1 MNNAEYGKAT
11 IVQQLAAILQECE
24 RAKSQIATKEEV
36 ARQQENRTLVDRVVT
51 YTPDAIVKG
60 VADLQLD
67 FSSTVVGLADRLT
80 EEREKLDDIRLAIEI
95 ENAHLS
101 NLTKIGIVA
110 DALDILT
117 QRHQEDLQKL
127 DRKLTNRQ
135 EDLQKERTEIE
146 RGWQREVG
154 EYEEL
159 LARQLSELGKNR
171 QRLEDE
177 YDYHRDRTRQLAA
190 DDYAERQR
198 QQEWDLQLKERDF
211 QQKWQEREAF
221 LTANVTELADYQ
233 KEIVDFPAILEE
245 AVKKSREEGI
255 KEVSDDGKV
264 KANLAEKEWEGF
276 KQDYEY
282 QIQSHTEH
290 IERQDRQIESLTTQL
305 QAAIE
310 QAKSLALKAF
320 ETSVKLSER
329 S

>member
-67 FSSTVVGLADRLT
+67 FSGTVVGLADRLT

>member
-1 MNNAEYGKAT
+1 MNNVEYGKAT

-127 DRKLTNRQ
+127 DRKLADRQ
-135 EDLQKERTEIE
+135 EDLQKERTEVE
-146 RGWQREVG
+146 RTWQREVD
-154 EYEEL
+154 EYEAL
-159 LARQLSELGKNR
+159 SVRQLSELGKNR

-198 QQEWDLQLKERDF
+198 QQEWDLQLKERDL

-221 LTANVTELADYQ
+221 LTANATKLADYQ
-233 KEIVDFPAILEE
+233 KEIADFPGIFEE

-255 KEVSDDGKV
+255 KEVSDEGKV
-264 KANLAEKEWEGF
+264 KANLAEKEWEGI

-282 QIQSHTEH
+282 QIQSHAEH
-290 IERQDRQIESLTTQL
+290 IERQERQIESLTAQL
-305 QAAIE
+305 QSAIE
-310 QAKSLALKAF
+310 QAKSLAIKAF
-320 ETSVKLSER
+320 ETSAKLSER